1 MRGLT
6 CVWKY
11 FAIASLLAASALTA
25 VAQSDRGTLA
35 GTILDSSGAVVSG
48 AAITVTDAETGT
60 VYNSVS
66 SSSGAYRIQDMKL
79 GAYNVKVA
87 VTGFKTAE
95 RTGVVIQVN
104 TVSALDITLATGDV
118 KETMTVVADAPT
130 LQTESSDIGTVVT
143 SKQIQDLPL
152 SLSASSQS
160 FLRSPESFVFL
171 APGTAGP
178 GTNSDHSSGGIFE
191 SKIGGGQNFAT
202 EVMLD
207 GVSTQRA
214 DSGSAFDQTAPSV
227 EALSEFKV
235 LTATIPAEFGRTS
248 GGVESFATKS
258 GTNKFHGTAF
268 NFFRNDKLDANS
280 WNNNFNGAPKG
291 RDHQNDFGGALG
303 GPVWIPKLYN
313 GKDKLFFFFSWE
325 QYRNN
330 LGKSN
335 VNTLPT
341 DAERS
346 GDFRALLGPG
356 LTTGTPPQPIIN
368 PCNGKQILQGEIFD
382 PATTQTVGGQ
392 ICRLPFTTDNVIPS
406 DRISTVSKNILQFLP
421 VGSDTNGPGCNAPI
435 CNNFLFT
442 AANPVR
448 DTTMSVKIDFN
459 VSQKGKAFFSYSSR
473 DQEDLNGSQELP
485 RPVDPH
491 FINSNFTHYLRFGYD
506 YTISP
511 TLLNHFVV
519 GLNRLANF
527 SKGQSVTGQDWDATL
542 GITGASGQVFPQ
554 ITFDNFQSSPINV
567 GYRDF
572 SAANDDHNIPD
583 SLVMTDSVSWAKG
596 RHTIRFGFEWR
607 SIQFSRIS
615 FANTS
620 PRYDFAAFQTAY
632 IPNSNDSGDPF
643 ASFLLGAPH
652 KESLTFIDIQ
662 PRWSSNYYAGYVQD
676 DFKVRS
682 NLVLNLGLRYSVDT
696 PRHEPH
702 GANSVLDLTAPN
714 ALAGGAPGALI
725 FGSRAAGAKTYYKN
739 VGPRIGFSYAWK
751 NDTVFR
757 GGYAIYYAPLQYS
770 DFGGA
775 LTTGTSVTP
784 TFQSSDA
791 FSAVQSPDLG
801 FPSYAPPVQ
810 DPTLLTGTDSSPF
823 FVGANYGK
831 PGMVQNW
838 SFEMQHELAKD
849 LIMNIGYVGAR
860 STRLHSNLSQLNT
873 LNPEFYGLGSDL
885 FLNVNDPKAQTDLA
899 ALGVTVP
906 SWFVPLWSPSNEDTL
921 GQVLRPL
928 PQYRTVDNSPLEN
941 SGQSSYHA
949 LQAKLE
955 RRFRNGL
962 NLLASY
968 TFSKTLTNADSSF
981 PTFSGFNSNVFGAQN
996 PYNLKA
1002 EKAVSYQDVPHT
1014 FVLSYLYELPMGPG
1028 KKLLNHG
1035 VASKVAGGWQV
1046 GGVHRYQSGAPV
1058 LINSFATTLPTFT
1071 SGSFRFSQVPGVPL
1085 ISPNASHFDPFG
1097 GNSGCTPSDDGTF
1110 TSNSTNNFFN
1120 CAAIID
1126 PNAKN
1131 LVAQRGYTFGN
1142 MPLFFSGI
1150 RSPWYINEDFS
1161 ITKRTLIAEGQ
1172 TITFKVDIPNA
1183 FNRHVF
1189 GQLDGNPFS
1198 GTFGSPG
1205 GGGHAVQNAPRQIQL
1220 TLRYE
1225 F

>member
-1 MRGLT
+1 
-6 CVWKY
+6 
-11 FAIASLLAASALTA
+11 
-25 VAQSDRGTLA
+25 
-35 GTILDSSGAVVSG
+35 
-48 AAITVTDAETGT
+48 
-60 VYNSVS
+60 
-66 SSSGAYRIQDMKL
+66 
-79 GAYNVKVA
+79 
-87 VTGFKTAE
+87 
-95 RTGVVIQVN
+95 
-104 TVSALDITLATGDV
+104 
-118 KETMTVVADAPT
+118 
-130 LQTESSDIGTVVT
+130 
-143 SKQIQDLPL
+143 
-152 SLSASSQS
+152 
-160 FLRSPESFVFL
+160 
-171 APGTAGP
+171 
-178 GTNSDHSSGGIFE
+178 
-191 SKIGGGQNFAT
+191 
-202 EVMLD
+202 MLD

-341 DAERS
+341 DAERG
-346 GDFRALLGPG
+346 GDFTKLLGPG
-356 LTTGTPPQPIIN
+356 LVDSDNNPILN

-382 PATTQTVGGQ
+382 PATTQVVGGQ
-392 ICRLPFTTDNVIPS
+392 PCRLPFTTDNVIPS

-448 DTTMSVKIDFN
+448 DTTMTVKIDFN

-491 FINSNFTHYLRFGYD
+491 FLNSNFTHYLRFGYD

-554 ITFDNFQSSPINV
+554 ITFDNFQSSPVNV

-632 IPNSNDSGDPF
+632 IPNSNNSGDPF

-702 GANSVLDLTAPN
+702 GANSVLDLNTPN
-714 ALAGGAPGALI
+714 SLAGGAPGALI

-739 VGPRIGFSYAWK
+739 FGPRIGFSYAWK
-751 NDTVFR
+751 DDTVFR

-801 FPSYAPPVQ
+801 FPSYPAPTQ

-873 LNPEFYGLGSDL
+873 LNPEFYGLGNDL
-885 FLNVNDPKAQTDLA
+885 FLNVNDPQAQADLA

-906 SWFVPLWSPSNEDTL
+906 SWFVPLWSPAGEDTL
-921 GQVLRPL
+921 GQLLRPL

-981 PTFSGFNSNVFGAQN
+981 PVFSGFNSNVFGAQN

-1014 FVLSYLYELPMGPG
+1014 FVISYLYELPMGPG

-1035 VASKVAGGWQV
+1035 VASKVAGGWQL

-1058 LINSFATTLPTFT
+1058 MINAFATTLQTFT

-1085 ISPNASHFDPFG
+1085 ISPNASHFNPFG
-1097 GNSGCTPSDDGTF
+1097 ENSGCTPNPDGTF
-1110 TSNSTNNFFN
+1110 TANSSNNFFN

-1126 PNAKN
+1126 PNASD
-1131 LVAQRGYTFGN
+1131 LVTQRGYTFGN

-1189 GQLDGNPFS
+1189 GQLSGNPFDGS
-1198 GTFGSPG
+1198 FGVPG
-1205 GGGHAVQNAPRQIQL
+1205 GGGHSVNSAPRQIQL